1 MVIDDYLFL
10 LYRKIYLTIFFL
22 DVIAIEKT
30 GENFRLLYDA
40 KGRFTIHRITAE
52 EASVSISKAE
62 VSKLRSGNLSL
73 SFY

>member
-1 MVIDDYLFL
+1 MFNNDSFV
-10 LYRKIYLTIFFL
+10 

-52 EASVSISKAE
+52 EASVSMSI
-62 VSKLRSGNLSL
+62 VTLSKLQSNNLS
-73 SFY
+73 SS